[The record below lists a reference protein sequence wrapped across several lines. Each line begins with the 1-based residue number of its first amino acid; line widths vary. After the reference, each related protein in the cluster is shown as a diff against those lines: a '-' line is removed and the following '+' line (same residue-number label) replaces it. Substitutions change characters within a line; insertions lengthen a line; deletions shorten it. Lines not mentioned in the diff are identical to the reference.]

1 MGDLQAHLPHH
12 AECSAVFGQKQHD
25 PHTPPPYS
33 PNLAPSDIFL
43 FPQIKKVPKGE
54 CFADVEEMKQKMAEA
69 VKGIKI
75 DKFKNYSEQWKKCLC
90 RYIAFIGE
98 YFGGD

>member
-69 VKGIKI
+69 LKGIKI
-75 DKFKNYSEQWKKCLC
+75 KEFKNWFEQ
-90 RYIAFIGE
+90 
-98 YFGGD
+98 